1 MKKFTIG
8 ISSLIVILVVIIAV
22 AMIPWKNINH
32 HQKPIQA
39 VTGMDFY
46 GEVAQQVAGNHG
58 KVTSFINNPSVDPHD
73 YQPGTKQAQELGQA
87 NVIIENGVGYDSWMN
102 KLVKSNGNS
111 KARVVNVSHLVG
123 KKDGDNEHLW
133 YQPAT
138 VKKLALDLATQFGK
152 VDPEHKAD
160 YQKNAQRYLASLKP
174 LDREIARVKRQ
185 VNPSNNQVAVSEPVF
200 DYALS
205 NLGYQVMDQHFEK
218 AVEDGSDPSPK
229 DINEIQQAIKNH
241 QIAFFVNNSQ
251 ASNSVVKNLV
261 KLAHQNNV
269 PVLNV
274 TETKPKGKTYTQW
287 MTDQYKA
294 LAKIQQAEQN

>member
-8 ISSLIVILVVIIAV
+8 ISSLIAILVVIIAV

-32 HQKPIQA
+32 QKPIQ
-39 VTGMDFY
+39 VVIGMDFY
-46 GEVAQQVAGNHG
+46 GEVAQQVTGNHG
-58 KVTSFINNPSVDPHD
+58 KVTSFISNPSVDPHD

-152 VDPEHKAD
+152 ADPEHKAD
-160 YQKNAQRYLASLKP
+160 YQKNAQRYLTSLKP

-218 AVEDGSDPSPK
+218 AVEDGSDSSPK

-251 ASNSVVKNLV
+251 ASDSVVKNLI

-287 MTDQYKA
+287 MTDQYKV
-294 LAKIQQAEQN
+294 LVKIQQAEQN